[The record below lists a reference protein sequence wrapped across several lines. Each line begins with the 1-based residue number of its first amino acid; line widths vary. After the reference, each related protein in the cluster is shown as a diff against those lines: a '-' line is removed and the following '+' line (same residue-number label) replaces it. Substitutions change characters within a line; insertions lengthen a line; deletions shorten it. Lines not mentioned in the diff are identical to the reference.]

1 MKKILKLK
9 KRFSK
14 LRGVKSPLR
23 FQKLRDD
30 LVLYK
35 FKFLSEHY
43 IPAENRVDSAQHKFD
58 FARLKIKAAITEERA
73 SGIVIKN
80 IREETDRRT
89 ELYAEELR
97 DAKAKFNKLK
107 PIYKFIESMENSI
120 ASHLR

>member
-35 FKFLSEHY
+35 FKFLNEHY